1 MAMQPIYISF
11 VFEQIAAAS
20 RRLRN
25 LPPRDLNSPPQSR
38 RTRGRVQNADPC
50 PSTSRTTD
58 DQVCQSI
65 SHFKML
71 KNILKPTTEMEIHIR
86 IVQYTVYIFGN
97 ERYPYA

>member
-1 MAMQPIYISF
+1 MAMRPIYISF

-38 RTRGRVQNADPC
+38 RTRGQVQNAASSH
-50 PSTSRTTD
+50 STPRTTD

-65 SHFKML
+65 SHFNML
-71 KNILKPTTEMEIHIR
+71 KNILKPTREMEIHIR
-86 IVQYTVYIFGN
+86 IVQFTVYIFGN
-97 ERYPYA
+97 ERYAYT